1 MKEKVIVAII
11 AIIVLI
17 GAIFTAIMIRNN
29 ETSKENTT
37 QEELIVSDEP
47 VTDECTEEYKLAQQS
62 EEAKEVNS
70 SDEKI
75 SSNSELVLKK
85 YYKECGHTINEYV
98 EMLPELVNMTEE
110 EVADKFQDWE
120 LIGFSSREVTLLKEF
135 EGTCGEHFTLKEENG
150 NVVIYKILPDG
161 TKQIYEKTEISTEF
175 LPETDLLQMQ
185 SEEGIQVYGKE
196 ELNKVLEDFE

>member
-17 GAIFTAIMIRNN
+17 GAIFTAVMIRKNSEVEDN
-29 ETSKENTT
+29 T
-37 QEELIVSDEP
+37 QEKLIVSEDP

-62 EEAKEVNS
+62 EETKEVNS

-75 SSNSELVLKK
+75 SSNSALVLKK

-120 LIGFSSREVTLLKEF
+120 LIGFNTREVTLFKEF
-135 EGTCGEHFTLKEENG
+135 EGTCGEHFTLKDENG

>member
-17 GAIFTAIMIRNN
+17 GAIFTAVMIRKNN
-29 ETSKENTT
+29 KIDDNT
-37 QEELIVSDEP
+37 QEKLIVSEDP
-47 VTDECTEEYKLAQQS
+47 VTDECTEEYKIAQQS

-150 NVVIYKILPDG
+150 NVVIYKILSDG